1 MSSEQ
6 APNHCPCLSPTER
19 SRSGCR
25 SLPLLSWGVQATAA
39 VGRPAGVRWSLL
51 PYQESTQG
59 LLHLHTPYQ
68 GAHDQQ
74 TLRKEAESISNKQ
87 PLKFGQNGEVKRLK
101 LTSPYKNTKI
111 TTAEKLS
118 TKKPG
123 TYPKKAM
130 RWRSHEMVGGVL
142 SQYNQIP
149 YQLVGR
155 PTDWIITVSQ
165 RSPTGVLV
173 LTPLQAPEPDGLAV
187 QGGASSIW
195 LWKPA
200 VLECRI
206 SPRLVETETPRLDGA
221 QIISCTLGPRTKQWL
236 HRSLD

>member
-1 MSSEQ
+1 MSRHRIT
-6 APNHCPCLSPTER
+6 APGLAPLRDPEVGADHCLCCPEAYRP
-19 SRSGCR
+19 
-25 SLPLLSWGVQATAA
+25 PLLLGDPQVCADYCCHTRKARKGCCTYTPHIKGLMTNIHWGRRQKAFQIQ
-39 VGRPAGVRWSLL
+39 S
-51 PYQESTQG
+51 
-59 LLHLHTPYQ
+59 
-68 GAHDQQ
+68 
-74 TLRKEAESISNKQ
+74 
-87 PLKFGQNGEVKRLK
+87 LKFGQNGEVKRLK

-111 TTAEKLS
+111 TTAEQLS

-130 RWRSHEMVGGVL
+130 RWRSHEMVGGV
-142 SQYNQIP
+142 QYNQIP

-155 PTDWIITVSQ
+155 PTDWKITVSQ

-173 LTPLQAPEPDGLAV
+173 LTPLQAPEPEGLAV

-200 VLECRI
+200 GLECRI